1 MGGGKP
7 TVTVGISAYRV
18 RREPGA
24 DWATL
29 EGPRGSLVHARE
41 VQEAFV
47 WRLWK
52 GCQDTVG
59 WAVEDGP
66 AGLRVVSEDLA
77 GWLLRLGR
85 LRPDLEE
92 LLRGYAGTPS
102 TWPSNSS
109 GPRASMKRPP
119 TATCGGLSSSFLA
132 RHRRDVPGNRSG
144 DVIGCHRGGVT

>member
-7 TVTVGISAYRV
+7 NVTVGRSAYRV

-52 GCQDTVG
+52 GRQDTVG

-66 AGLRVVSEDLA
+66 AGLRAVSEHLA

-85 LRPDLEE
+85 PRPDLEE
-92 LLRGYAGTPS
+92 LLRGYAREGRQDAFDLAVELIQTQGLDETPPDGQLRRTIEFLIGSPS
-102 TWPSNSS
+102 T
-109 GPRASMKRPP
+109 
-119 TATCGGLSSSFLA
+119 
-132 RHRRDVPGNRSG
+132 
-144 DVIGCHRGGVT
+144 